1 MCDENEK
8 AGFQRV
14 RFFKGLVLTEDD
26 FNAEQEYHISKR
38 RYFNQC
44 MYGSKIVCGLKV
56 EIIRSGI
63 LIQKGLC
70 LDCCGREIFLPA
82 GDKISIP
89 EKDGIYYLVLMY
101 KEIGIDP
108 VPIPGSPGD
117 NIQMEYRR
125 IKETYEIMWQTDNPY
140 ENHEFK
146 DWAWKACGKP
156 HPVSIAKIVKR
167 RNSATLVEHN
177 GLTQEQ

>member
-14 RFFKGLVLTEDD
+14 RFFQGLVLTEDD
-26 FNAEQEYHISKR
+26 FNAEQDYHISKR
-38 RYFNQC
+38 RIFNQC

-70 LDCCGREIFLPA
+70 LDCCGREIFLPE

-89 EKDGIYYLVLMY
+89 DKDGYYYLVLLY
-101 KEIGIDP
+101 KEIGIDS
-108 VPIPGSPGD
+108 VPIPGSPD
-117 NIQMEYRR
+117 ENIQMEYRR
-125 IKETYEIMWQTDNPY
+125 IKETYEIMWQTDYPY

-146 DWAWKACGKP
+146 DGAWKACGES
-156 HPVSIAKIVKR
+156 HPVAIAKAIKR
-167 RNSATLVEHN
+167 RDSVSLIEFTRLHE
-177 GLTQEQ
+177 G